1 MMMRPPSINPRDR
14 NPSRW
19 KAGAAALGAIAL
31 LVFVARVIP
40 QSTVSDQGSSP
51 ADAHREYL
59 PKMVDITASTGIH
72 FDHLSAPEKKYVVE
86 SMSGGVALID
96 YDNDGYPDIY
106 FTNAP
111 SVDMALAGR
120 KAKGALYHNNGDGTF
135 TDVTDKA
142 GVGYP
147 CWAMGAV
154 VGDFNNDGW
163 PDLLITCFGGIVLYR
178 NNGNG
183 TFTDVTAQAGLGRDH
198 GWVTGATFG
207 DYDGDGWVD
216 LFVSR
221 YVALDLRDLP
231 AFGSMKTCQYHG
243 IAVQC
248 GPRGLNGSPD
258 SLYHNNGDGTFTDV
272 SKQAGVD
279 DPQKRFG
286 LTAVWSD
293 FTQDGLLDLF
303 VANDG
308 EPNYLY
314 RNDGHGHFTDVA
326 LDAGVAVDV
335 DGAEQANMGLALSDY
350 AHTGRFSILIS
361 HFSEEYA
368 TLFRN
373 DGAMTFSDVSAAAG
387 IAHAT
392 TPYVGWGDAFFDRQ
406 NCGWPDLIIVNGHVY
421 PQVDTRDIGTRYREP
436 KLLFLNKRDGSFR
449 NISEQA
455 GQALAIPQVSRGLAV
470 GDLFNDGRL
479 EVVIE
484 NLEGEPMILRPEG
497 GPDNHWISFS
507 LIGTKSNRLALNARI
522 RVTAGDLI
530 QEDEVRSGGSYLS
543 QNDLRLH
550 FGLGTRDHI
559 DKVEI
564 FWPSG
569 AKEVLPQLGSDRFYT
584 VREGQ
589 GIVASKTPVHRGS
602 ARSEHR

>member
-1 MMMRPPSINPRDR
+1 MRPPSINPRDR

-59 PKMVDITASTGIH
+59 PQMVDITGSTGIH

-111 SVDMALAGR
+111 NVDMALAGR

-163 PDLLITCFGGIVLYR
+163 PDLLITCFGGVVLYR

-221 YVALDLRDLP
+221 YVALDLRDLH

-455 GQALAIPQVSRGLAV
+455 GPALTIPQVSRGLAV

-497 GPDNHWISFS
+497 GPDNHWISFD
-507 LIGTKSNRLALNARI
+507 LIGTKSNRLALNARV
-522 RVTAGDLI
+522 RLTAGDLI

-550 FGLGTRDHI
+550 FGLGNRDRI
-559 DKVEI
+559 DKAEI
-564 FWPSG
+564 LWPSG
-569 AKEVLPQLGSDRFYT
+569 AKEVLPQLGSERFYT

-602 ARSEHR
+602 ARPEHR

>member
-1 MMMRPPSINPRDR
+1 MRPPSINPRDR
-14 NPSRW
+14 NPARW

-59 PKMVDITASTGIH
+59 PQMVDITGSTGIH

-120 KAKGALYHNNGDGTF
+120 RAKGALYHNNGDGTF

-163 PDLLITCFGGIVLYR
+163 PDLLITCFGGVVLYR

-373 DGAMTFSDVSAAAG
+373 DGAMTFSDVSAATG

-455 GQALAIPQVSRGLAV
+455 GPALTIPQVSRGLAV

-497 GPDNHWISFS
+497 GPDNHWISFD
-507 LIGTKSNRLALNARI
+507 LIGTKSNRLALNARV
-522 RVTAGDLI
+522 RLTAGDLI

-550 FGLGTRDHI
+550 FGLGNRDHI
-559 DKVEI
+559 DKAEI
-564 FWPSG
+564 VWPSG

-584 VREGQ
+584 VREEQ

-602 ARSEHR
+602 ARPKHQ